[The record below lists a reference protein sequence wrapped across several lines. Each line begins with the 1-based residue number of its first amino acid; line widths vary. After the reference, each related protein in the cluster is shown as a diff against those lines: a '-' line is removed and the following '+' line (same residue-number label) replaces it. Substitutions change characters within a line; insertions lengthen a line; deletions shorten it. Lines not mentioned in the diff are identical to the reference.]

1 VKTEGLHY
9 IGARPRVYA
18 SSPGVERG
26 LCGQCGTPLT
36 YQQVAQPG
44 EIDLTLGSVDQ
55 LDRLA
60 PCDHVWMDDAPS
72 WDRPMDGLP
81 QHVRSRPP

>member
-1 VKTEGLHY
+1 VKTEGLQFL
-9 IGARPRVYA
+9 GDRPRVYS

-26 LCGQCGTPLT
+26 FCAQCGTPLT
-36 YQQVAQPG
+36 YQKTRQPG

-55 LDRLA
+55 LDRVA
-60 PCDHVWMDDAPS
+60 PRDHVWMEDAPS

-81 QHVRSRPP
+81 QYKRSRPR